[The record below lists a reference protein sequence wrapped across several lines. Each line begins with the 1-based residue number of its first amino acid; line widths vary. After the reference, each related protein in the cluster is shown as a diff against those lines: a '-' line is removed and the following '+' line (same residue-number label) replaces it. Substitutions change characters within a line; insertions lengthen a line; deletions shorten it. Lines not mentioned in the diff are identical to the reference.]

1 MENNP
6 IPPHLKV
13 RGDWVGK
20 RVAKVRYLFL
30 EKEKRTTIK
39 SPLPEGGGD
48 LVKGK
53 IGDTRYI

>member
-1 MENNP
+1 
-6 IPPHLKV
+6 
-13 RGDWVGK
+13 
-20 RVAKVRYLFL
+20 L
-30 EKEKRTTIK
+30 EKGWQRLDIVFRETRRTTIK